1 MRTGLIPN
9 EGADVSEHVSVIDY
23 SSPGARLHHEPP
35 TLFDSLGE
43 PGHAHHFQDA
53 GQQKEASTL
62 GMWLFLATE
71 VMLFGG
77 MFAGYFAYRHAYPHA
92 WEMGSSMLYQWLG
105 SVNTAVLLTS
115 SLCVALAIHAAHG
128 GNRKGIVRYLLLTIL
143 FGAMFL
149 GIKAVEY
156 TIDYKEHLIPWGTH
170 FEPHFT
176 FKERAN
182 LPKEI
187 SQDPARMEQ
196 LTREVRLF
204 MLFYF
209 IMTLI
214 HATHM
219 VAGIS
224 VMGLLAWLSH
234 RGRFSPHYYTPV
246 EMAGLYWHFVDIV
259 WVFLLPAL
267 YFVRPYHHAG

>member
-1 MRTGLIPN
+1 
-9 EGADVSEHVSVIDY
+9 VSEQATVIDY
-23 SSPGARLHHEPP
+23 STPGVRLHHEPP

-43 PGHAHHFQDA
+43 PGHAHHFEDA
-53 GQQKEASTL
+53 AQQKEASTL
-62 GMWLFLATE
+62 GMWLFLGTE

-77 MFAGYFAYRHAYPHA
+77 MFAGYFTYRYAYPHA
-92 WEMGSSMLYQWLG
+92 WEMGSRKLFPVIG
-105 SVNTAVLLTS
+105 SINTAVLLTS
-115 SLCVALAIHAAHG
+115 SLCVALAIHSANA

-149 GIKAVEY
+149 GIKGVEY
-156 TIDYKEHLIPWGTH
+156 YLDYREHLIPWGAD
-170 FEPHFT
+170 FRPKIEEEEA
-176 FKERAN
+176 KK
-182 LPKEI
+182 LPADIREN
-187 SQDPARMEQ
+187 PARMEQ
-196 LTREVRLF
+196 LARQMRLF

-224 VMGLLAWLSH
+224 VMGLLAWLAH
-234 RGRFSPHYYTPV
+234 RGRFSPRYYTPV
-246 EMAGLYWHFVDIV
+246 EMAGLYWHFVDVV

-267 YFVRPYHHAG
+267 YFVRPYHDFG

>member
-1 MRTGLIPN
+1 
-9 EGADVSEHVSVIDY
+9 VSEHGTVIDY
-23 SSPGARLHHEPP
+23 STPGVRLHHEPP

-53 GQQKEASTL
+53 AQQKEASTL
-62 GMWLFLATE
+62 GMWLFLGTE

-77 MFAGYFAYRHAYPHA
+77 MFAGYFAYRYAYPHA
-92 WEMGSSMLYQWLG
+92 WEMGSSMLYPSLG
-105 SVNTAVLLTS
+105 SVNTAVLLAS
-115 SLCVALAIHAAHG
+115 SLCVALAIHAAHT

-143 FGAMFL
+143 FGFMFL
-149 GIKAVEY
+149 GIKAAEY
-156 TIDYKEHLIPWGTH
+156 TIDYKEHLIPWGSH
-170 FEPHFT
+170 FEPHFSD
-176 FKERAN
+176 KELAN

-187 SQDPARMEQ
+187 SKDPARMEQ
-196 LTREVRLF
+196 LSREVRLF

-224 VMGLLAWLSH
+224 VMGFLAWLAH
-234 RGRFSPHYYTPV
+234 RGRFSPRYYTPV
-246 EMAGLYWHFVDIV
+246 EMAGLYWHFVDVV

-267 YFVRPYHHAG
+267 YFVRPYHHGG

>member
-1 MRTGLIPN
+1 
-9 EGADVSEHVSVIDY
+9 VSEHATVIDY
-23 SSPGARLHHEPP
+23 STPGARLHHEPP

-43 PGHAHHFQDA
+43 PGHAHHFQEA

-62 GMWLFLATE
+62 GMWLFLGTE
-71 VMLFGG
+71 VMFFGA
-77 MFAGYFAYRHAYPHA
+77 MFTGYFAYRFAYPHA
-92 WEMGSSMLYQWLG
+92 WEMGSLKLFPSIG

-115 SLCVALAIHAAHG
+115 SLCVALAIHAAHA

-149 GIKAVEY
+149 GIKGVEY
-156 TIDYKEHLIPWGTH
+156 YLDYREHLIPWGSH
-170 FEPHFT
+170 FEPEFT
-176 FKERAN
+176 TDEMKI
-182 LPKEI
+182 LPADI
-187 SQDPARMEQ
+187 AGDPARMEQ
-196 LTREVRLF
+196 LSRQVRLF

-214 HATHM
+214 HAIPM
-219 VAGIS
+219 IAGIS
-224 VMGLLAWLSH
+224 VMGLLTWMSH
-234 RGRFSPHYYTPV
+234 RGRFSPAYYTPV

-267 YFVRPYHHAG
+267 YFVRPYHHVG

>member
-1 MRTGLIPN
+1 
-9 EGADVSEHVSVIDY
+9 VSEHATVIDY

-35 TLFDSLGE
+35 TFFDSLGE

-62 GMWLFLATE
+62 GMWLFLGTE

-92 WEMGSSMLYQWLG
+92 WEMGSGKLFPSIG

-115 SLCVALAIHAAHG
+115 SLCVALAIHAAHA
-128 GNRKGIVRYLLLTIL
+128 GNRKGIVRYLLLTML

-149 GIKAVEY
+149 GIKGVEY
-156 TIDYKEHLIPWGTH
+156 YIDYKEHLIPWGTNFH
-170 FEPHFT
+170 PD
-176 FKERAN
+176 FKEEERK
-182 LPKEI
+182 LPADI
-187 SQDPARMEQ
+187 RDDPARMEQ
-196 LTREVRLF
+196 LSREVRLF

-209 IMTLI
+209 IMTMI

-219 VAGIS
+219 VAGIG

-234 RGRFSPHYYTPV
+234 RGRFSARYYTPV

-267 YFVRPYHHAG
+267 YFVRPYHHVG